1 MSISLSQQTALGILE
16 IELSASEIAILQL
29 LFTSNT
35 NLSKHWQELW
45 STLQSYEDLEFS
57 CKELLPTAVRKLQA
71 SLTSEPWQTVS
82 PQDTGRLVGLPK
94 HLWAKNHYILTQYQL
109 ISALLT
115 SESVEHIAIKGVG
128 EILAEAEFSMMRTS
142 RDIDLLIKPNQWEK
156 CKTLLSQLSWKTPP
170 ARPFDLLSSLVRP
183 HAEPLVHP
191 AGVIELDLHSSAIS
205 GMFSL
210 SESFTKELWKYK
222 TPSSVDRSCFIP
234 SKAHRLI
241 IATAN
246 AYVRSNWQSGQLC
259 KYILDTFLISKT
271 MSSSELRSAIDDGER
286 CLGLGASMT
295 QLLNLIEALKADVKP
310 AGPKIDGSFRGQS
323 SRLLPL
329 RIRVSADIVKTLQ
342 YLEYFSVLR
351 GQLFSRKHARQTI
364 SALAYWGSN
373 LVFIKL
379 PKKIFARCR
388 LLQDSGRSADRTRK
402 LIWHLRARLE

>member
-170 ARPFDLLSSLVRP
+170 ARPFDL
-183 HAEPLVHP
+183 
-191 AGVIELDLHSSAIS
+191 
-205 GMFSL
+205 
-210 SESFTKELWKYK
+210 
-222 TPSSVDRSCFIP
+222 
-234 SKAHRLI
+234 
-241 IATAN
+241 
-246 AYVRSNWQSGQLC
+246 
-259 KYILDTFLISKT
+259 
-271 MSSSELRSAIDDGER
+271 
-286 CLGLGASMT
+286 
-295 QLLNLIEALKADVKP
+295 
-310 AGPKIDGSFRGQS
+310 
-323 SRLLPL
+323 
-329 RIRVSADIVKTLQ
+329 
-342 YLEYFSVLR
+342 
-351 GQLFSRKHARQTI
+351 
-364 SALAYWGSN
+364 
-373 LVFIKL
+373 
-379 PKKIFARCR
+379 
-388 LLQDSGRSADRTRK
+388 
-402 LIWHLRARLE
+402 